1 MSHSNLRFQHASQ
14 MILDVPE
21 PRNSKDRALYVRNA
35 SASSPPE
42 SFLQSNAEESSSP
55 NFLLGTSSTT
65 WFDRNAPHGVTCS
78 GQSKTQG
85 NSGVQEPSLSQF
97 MPTMPHKS
105 NQSSGSSRTDR
116 SSALTHGESKVQ
128 ESSFLNFRAIT
139 PQSSNKSLDT
149 SSTADGVRS
158 FPGAVSET
166 HGESKAQEAS
176 FPQFMAITPST
187 SNKSSDTIR
196 TADGAQSFPG
206 AVSETH
212 GESKAQEASFPKFM
226 AITPSTSNKSSDT
239 IRTADGA
246 QSFPGAV
253 SERHGK
259 SKAQEASF
267 PKFMA
272 VIPSTSM
279 KSSDTSR
286 TADGARSFP
295 GKVSKTH
302 GKSKAQEASFP
313 KFMAVTPSTS
323 NKSLDTSRTADG
335 AQSFPGA
342 VSETHSKS
350 KAQEASF
357 PKFMAVTPST
367 SNKSS
372 DTIRTADGARSFP
385 GKVSKTHGKSKVQEA
400 SFSNCFPGAP
410 SDSNW
415 SMPGE
420 YSAPDGARSQAPTS
434 ESTFMKSKEDKSS
447 DRSQQ
452 GQKQRTAS
460 FEELPAPSVD
470 TEETAG
476 CSTESTFQKETTA
489 IRIHELYHW
498 CATVGVLLILQLV
511 FDLVSH
517 QFQHIPQPSEWCGL
531 LLLLYSLALV
541 VALHFTPNTRPYA
554 AHLLAF
560 GSLLVTCQIAWHWH
574 THVAEVKDIIVLQH
588 PFWGGVSGISNSTA
602 PASPVNAI
610 QSSSSLYGLLFG
622 ASGLDVLDTATF
634 FVVLFLNCLQSSF
647 LCRLGIKITATVSVL
662 QWAVLVCWPLT
673 SPHLHASWFC
683 RIGATGLWTAHL
695 IRSGYMWESELQ
707 EHCQYIDE
715 LHQTIAQSRKVLKD
729 GQTADSV
736 LNHMLKNTMADV
748 SGCIELFCER
758 NTLEDED
765 GLLLLKGSDIL
776 FRGMWLCKMR
786 EAILSL
792 VGGHYE
798 VQPRDTNLLQF
809 AEDFARGREVALDCP
824 PQIVCLDPMVCNV
837 ILDNA
842 VTNALR
848 HGCPRDPQVKLT
860 VQVSEELH
868 DTSTSSAQATIDK
881 FSENPVMV
889 RFRIL
894 NRANP
899 SRSALVRWSTL
910 QPNTPLPRSSSTP
923 VLSDGLGLG
932 HIRMVANAANM
943 VAELWQEGE
952 EVFFELT
959 LRTKAPSS
967 ALTPLQ
973 SLQPATCSLPPR
985 LVIMALE
992 DSAVT
997 RRSLLLNL
1005 QKAIPDATIAMY
1017 GKDIDEV
1024 EEFKWAALEKGDI
1037 IILDQNVDVPGNEL
1051 LGTTILKELIAK
1063 GYNGFACI
1071 RSGNSAPADRD
1082 LSLRSGAHWHVGK
1095 EVPMREMIRLL
1106 KAEYGAFILKQQ
1118 EDEGPLHDPLPQRE
1132 KTESRITLF
1141 ADTSPTLFRPWFSGR
1156 ASCSVAP
1163 NPLNVPHE
1171 TIAGATSHGTHS
1183 GSSSKT
1189 KSASM
1194 RGAMSAY
1201 GVLSCEPPNDEWV
1214 WA

>member
-14 MILDVPE
+14 MILDGPE
-21 PRNSKDRALYVRNA
+21 PRNSKNGALDVQNP
-35 SASSPPE
+35 SAASPPE
-42 SFLQSNAEESSSP
+42 SFLQSNAEESPSP
-55 NFLLGTSSTT
+55 NFVLGTLSTT

-78 GQSKTQG
+78 GRSKTQG
-85 NSGVQEPSLSQF
+85 NSGVQEPSLSKF
-97 MPTMPHKS
+97 MPIMPSKS
-105 NQSSGSSRTDR
+105 NQSSDSSRTADTDQ
-116 SSALTHGESKVQ
+116 SSVLTHGESKVQ
-128 ESSFLNFRAIT
+128 E
-139 PQSSNKSLDT
+139 
-149 SSTADGVRS
+149 
-158 FPGAVSET
+158 
-166 HGESKAQEAS
+166 AS
-176 FPQFMAITPST
+176 FRKFMAVTPST
-187 SNKSSDTIR
+187 SNKFSDTIR

-212 GESKAQEASFPKFM
+212 GKSKAQEASFPKFM

-239 IRTADGA
+239 
-246 QSFPGAV
+246 S
-253 SERHGK
+253 H
-259 SKAQEASF
+259 
-267 PKFMA
+267 
-272 VIPSTSM
+272 
-279 KSSDTSR
+279 
-286 TADGARSFP
+286 TADGARSLP
-295 GKVSKTH
+295 GAVSKKH
-302 GKSKAQEASFP
+302 GKSKA
-313 KFMAVTPSTS
+313 
-323 NKSLDTSRTADG
+323 
-335 AQSFPGA
+335 
-342 VSETHSKS
+342 
-350 KAQEASF
+350 
-357 PKFMAVTPST
+357 
-367 SNKSS
+367 
-372 DTIRTADGARSFP
+372 
-385 GKVSKTHGKSKVQEA
+385 QEA

-410 SDSNW
+410 SDSNTKSLG

-420 YSAPDGARSQAPTS
+420 YSAPHGARSQAPTS

-452 GQKQRTAS
+452 GQKQSTAS
-460 FEELPAPSVD
+460 IEELPAPSVD

-511 FDLVSH
+511 FDSVSH
-517 QFQHIPQPSEWCGL
+517 QFQHTPQPSEWCGL
-531 LLLLYSLALV
+531 LLLLYSLASV

-574 THVAEVKDIIVLQH
+574 NHVAEVKDSIVLQQR
-588 PFWGGVSGISNSTA
+588 FWGGVSGISNSTA

-647 LCRLGIKITATVSVL
+647 LCRLGIKITAAVSVL
-662 QWAVLVCWPLT
+662 QCAVLVCWPLT

-695 IRSGYMWESELQ
+695 IRSGYVWESELQ
-707 EHCQYIDE
+707 KHCQYIDE

-736 LNHMLKNTMADV
+736 LNHMLKNTMADA
-748 SGCIELFCER
+748 SGCIELVRER

-765 GLLLLKGSDIL
+765 GLLLSKGSDIL

-792 VGGHYE
+792 VGGHYK

-809 AEDFARGREVALDCP
+809 AEDFVKGREVALDCP
-824 PQIVCLDPMVCNV
+824 SQIACLDPMVCNV

-868 DTSTSSAQATIDK
+868 DTSTCSAQAIVDT

-899 SRSALVRWSTL
+899 RRPALVRWSTL
-910 QPNTPLPRSSSTP
+910 QPNTPLPRSSSAP

-973 SLQPATCSLPPR
+973 SLQPATCPLPPG

-992 DSAVT
+992 DSAIT

-1024 EEFKWAALEKGDI
+1024 EEFKRAVLEKGDI

-1082 LSLRSGAHWHVGK
+1082 LSLRSGAHWHIGK
-1095 EVPMREMIRLL
+1095 EVPMREMICLL

-1141 ADTSPTLFRPWFSGR
+1141 ADTPPTKFRPWFSGK

-1201 GVLSCEPPNDEWV
+1201 GVLSCEPPNDEW
-1214 WA
+1214 